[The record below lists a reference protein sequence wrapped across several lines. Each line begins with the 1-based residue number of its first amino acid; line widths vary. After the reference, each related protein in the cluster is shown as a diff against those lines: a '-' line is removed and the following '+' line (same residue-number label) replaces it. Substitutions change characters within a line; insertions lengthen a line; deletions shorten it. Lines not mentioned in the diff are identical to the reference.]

1 MHYMRIDEAT
11 AFTANQHEAFHSWK
25 VCKLR
30 KCEFSNHEG
39 IRDLLVLFCKEG
51 KSVKHFSV
59 SMDRKRSHY
68 NSEHAEILKSLD
80 VHIALH

>member
-1 MHYMRIDEAT
+1 MRIDEAT
-11 AFTANQHEAFHSWK
+11 AFTANQNEALHSWK

-39 IRDLLVLFCKEG
+39 ISDLLVLLCKEG